1 MKIVQTSE
9 KTNKIKKM
17 FSIEEILVMVFG
29 LLIRA
34 MTSVHPHS
42 GPVFSM
48 VFAKTKIIFHSKN
61 LSQYAV
67 IWQVFGYV
75 N

>member
-1 MKIVQTSE
+1 
-9 KTNKIKKM
+9 M

-48 VFAKTKIIFHSKN
+48 VFAKTKFLSFEKKN
-61 LSQYAV
+61 M
-67 IWQVFGYV
+67 
-75 N
+75 

>member
-1 MKIVQTSE
+1 
-9 KTNKIKKM
+9 M
-17 FSIEEILVMVFG
+17 FSIEEILVIVFG

-48 VFAKTKIIFHSKN
+48 VFAFAKTKIIFHSKN

-67 IWQVFGYV
+67 IWQLFGYV

>member
-1 MKIVQTSE
+1 MKIVQKSE
-9 KTNKIKKM
+9 KQFKKM
-17 FSIEEILVMVFG
+17 FSIEEILVMIFG

-48 VFAKTKIIFHSKN
+48 VFAKTKIIFQNKN
-61 LSQYAV
+61 LSQYMLS
-67 IWQVFGYV
+67 FGKFLATLK
-75 N
+75 

>member
-1 MKIVQTSE
+1 MKIVQKSE

-48 VFAKTKIIFHSKN
+48 VFAQN
-61 LSQYAV
+61 YLSQQTFVTICCHLASF
-67 IWQVFGYV
+67 WLCKLK
-75 N
+75 

>member
-1 MKIVQTSE
+1 
-9 KTNKIKKM
+9 M
-17 FSIEEILVMVFG
+17 FSIEEILVMIFG

-48 VFAKTKIIFHSKN
+48 VFAKTKVIFHSKN

-67 IWQVFGYV
+67 IWQVFGYTKIARLWSD
-75 N
+75 

>member
-1 MKIVQTSE
+1 
-9 KTNKIKKM
+9 M

-48 VFAKTKIIFHSKN
+48 VFAKTKIIFYSKN

-67 IWQVFGYV
+67 IWQVFAGLSSLGV
-75 N
+75 PEVP